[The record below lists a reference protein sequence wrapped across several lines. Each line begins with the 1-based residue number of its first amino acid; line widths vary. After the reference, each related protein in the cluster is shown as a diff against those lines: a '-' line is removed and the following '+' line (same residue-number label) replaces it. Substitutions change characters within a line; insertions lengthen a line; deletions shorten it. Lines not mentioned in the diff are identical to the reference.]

1 MSTFLTVLFLG
12 QFFILGLATVD
23 NSKWQHDLTKGTSE
37 QVSDFQLGSA
47 GIQKEM
53 SAERPPR
60 DKVDVAGGPGTGS
73 VSESSRQ
80 VRSREVMRN
89 ATIAPKAPE
98 QRARRGTDEEGNVT
112 PEKATVGSPQQG
124 NPTESP
130 HFQITSEVPVT
141 SFKDELAGAS
151 GEATSGVLSEKVN
164 QVETTAKRL
173 QLENTLYPVTD
184 STYSAYAVMLLS
196 LILFAVGIIGNLAV
210 MCIVCHNYYMKCAWN
225 NILAGMACWDF
236 FVIFFCLPVVIFNE
250 ITKKRLLGDIGCKV
264 VPYLEVSSL
273 GVTTF
278 SLCALSIDKFR
289 SATSTQSQIRLIE
302 SCLSIVA
309 KMAVIWIG
317 SMLLALPEVLLW
329 QLNQKTSIVSG
340 VITDYCIVKT
350 SLNLPEHIYELA
362 LTYENSRMWWYFGCY
377 FCLPIIFTVACQLV
391 LRRVKNTEK
400 KSDLKITSQHA
411 QHESQKTHTLIGLT
425 ILYGFCII
433 PENVSN
439 IVVAYSS
446 PEISKETIDLL
457 NIINQFFLFFKS
469 SVTPV
474 LLLCLCKPLGRAF
487 MDCCCCCCDECV
499 PEASVSGVQD
509 SKLKTEMASIFCDN
523 PKETPTIMPL
533 GTQC

>member
-1 MSTFLTVLFLG
+1 E
-12 QFFILGLATVD
+12 A
-23 NSKWQHDLTKGTSE
+23 
-37 QVSDFQLGSA
+37 
-47 GIQKEM
+47 
-53 SAERPPR
+53 RPTPFR
-60 DKVDVAGGPGTGS
+60 G
-73 VSESSRQ
+73 
-80 VRSREVMRN
+80 VRV
-89 ATIAPKAPE
+89 
-98 QRARRGTDEEGNVT
+98 
-112 PEKATVGSPQQG
+112 
-124 NPTESP
+124 
-130 HFQITSEVPVT
+130 
-141 SFKDELAGAS
+141 S
-151 GEATSGVLSEKVN
+151 GEATSGAPGGKGSEA
-164 QVETTAKRL
+164 ETTARRL
-173 QLENTLYPVTD
+173 QLENTLHPATD

-196 LILFAVGIIGNLAV
+196 LILFAAGLIGNLAV
-210 MCIVCHNYYMKCAWN
+210 MCIVCHNYYMKSAWN

-236 FVIFFCLPVVIFNE
+236 LVIFFCLPVVIFNE

-302 SCLSIVA
+302 SCSSIVA
-309 KMAVIWIG
+309 KIAVIWIG

-350 SLNLPEHIYELA
+350 SLNLPEHIYGLA

-377 FCLPIIFTVACQLV
+377 FCLPIIFTVTCQLV
-391 LRRVKNTEK
+391 LRRVKVTQK
-400 KSDLKITSQHA
+400 KTDLKITSQHG
-411 QHESQKTHTLIGLT
+411 QHESQKNHTLIGLT

-433 PENVSN
+433 PENISN
-439 IVVAYSS
+439 IVVAYTS

-487 MDCCCCCCDECV
+487 MDCCCCCCDECI

-523 PKETPTIMPL
+523 PKETPTMMTL

>member
-1 MSTFLTVLFLG
+1 MSASLAVPFLV
-12 QFFILGLATVD
+12 QFFILGLTTTD
-23 NSKWQHDLTKGTSE
+23 NIQGHHDLTTGASGEGHNWQEVAELSTL
-37 QVSDFQLGSA
+37 QLGRTA
-47 GIQKEM
+47 IQRVPGTDHWLGDHPEVTASSDPDNPNEVSFPKQ
-53 SAERPPR
+53 AER
-60 DKVDVAGGPGTGS
+60 
-73 VSESSRQ
+73 
-80 VRSREVMRN
+80 
-89 ATIAPKAPE
+89 
-98 QRARRGTDEEGNVT
+98 RARRGAERKGSVAPEE
-112 PEKATVGSPQQG
+112 ATAVSRPQGSSVESPQFE
-124 NPTESP
+124 PTP
-130 HFQITSEVPVT
+130 FQLTSTIP
-141 SFKDELAGAS
+141 SLKDERVRVS
-151 GEATSGVLSEKVN
+151 GGEGTSGVLGEEVN
-164 QVETTAKRL
+164 GVETTARRL

-184 STYSAYAVMLLS
+184 NTYSAYAVMFLS
-196 LILFAVGIIGNLAV
+196 FILFAVGIIGNLAV
-210 MCIVCHNYYMKCAWN
+210 MCIVCHNYYMKTAWN

-329 QLNQKTSIVSG
+329 QLNQKTSVVSG
-340 VITDYCIVKT
+340 VITDYCIIKT

-377 FCLPIIFTVACQLV
+377 FCLPAIFTATCQLV
-391 LRRVKNTEK
+391 LRRIRNTER
-400 KSDLKITSQHA
+400 KSDLKIISQHA
-411 QHESQKTHTLIGLT
+411 QYENQKNNTLIGLT

-439 IVVAYSS
+439 MVVTYTS

-499 PEASVSGVQD
+499 PETSEIDVHN
-509 SKLKTEMASIFCDN
+509 SKLKTEMATIFCDN
-523 PKETPTIMPL
+523 SKETPTMMTL